1 MNRRGNNNVYMHIK
15 VTYNTDISKN
25 SLNFIAKFSQ
35 RHYMFF
41 IGQIMMTG
49 IGQHNRGSVQL
60 QLHHQPEDHL
70 ELYPSE
76 LIVLEIDFN

>member
-1 MNRRGNNNVYMHIK
+1 MNQKGNNNAYMHIK
-15 VTYNTDISKN
+15 VICKTVLKN
-25 SLNFIAKFSQ
+25 SLNFIALFLL
-35 RHYMFF
+35 RYYMLS

-49 IGQHNRGSVQL
+49 IGQHNRGNVLL

-70 ELYPSE
+70 EPYPLE